1 MVIIIIP
8 ITDCGINNRNN
19 IYIHNDSGITILQ
32 KLFILYDFE
41 ISILQN
47 NKDTF
52 DGNVSMV
59 FKSSIGINQKRRT
72 L

>member
-1 MVIIIIP
+1 MVIFVIP

-19 IYIHNDSGITILQ
+19 IYIHHDFGISVLK

-41 ISILQN
+41 INTLQI

-59 FKSSIGINQKRRT
+59 FKSSIGMTEKRRT